1 MTKMEKKL
9 YTHGLPDFFPAQNP
23 KYAAVIL
30 IEGGEYGGMV
40 ASPLFKEIVDRY
52 GTIE

>member
-1 MTKMEKKL
+1 M

-52 GTIE
+52 GPIE